1 MSIPLQYCTEGPL
14 QLLCYLRPVLP
25 LQFEGDSQYHD
36 EQDGGG
42 LGHGVQG
49 DGDELEAPLA
59 EADVPG
65 GGQTHRGN
73 FGNVVVPPK
82 QGPRVTL

>member
-1 MSIPLQYCTEGPL
+1 MFPL
-14 QLLCYLRPVLP
+14 QL
-25 LQFEGDSQYHD
+25 EKDSQYHD

-49 DGDELEAPLA
+49 DSDELEAPLA

-65 GGQTHRGN
+65 RGHTHRGN
-73 FGNVVVPPK
+73 FGNVVVPSK
-82 QGPRVTL
+82 QGSRVTFG

>member
-1 MSIPLQYCTEGPL
+1 MLPL
-14 QLLCYLRPVLP
+14 QL
-25 LQFEGDSQYHD
+25 EGDSQYHD

-65 GGQTHRGN
+65 RGHTHRGN
-73 FGNVVVPPK
+73 LGEVGVPPK
-82 QGPRVTL
+82 QGPLVTLGGGFVPSVPPEK